1 MTRTLHASQDAVRS
15 LVFIRNPYHLR
26 QLRALTTYWH
36 FIDVLWVALFAV
48 FLFLY

>member
-1 MTRTLHASQDAVRS
+1 MLRTLHASRDAVRA
-15 LVFIRNPYHLR
+15 LVFIRNPYYLR